1 MSQSPSGRTPVLW
14 LASTPACSCANIAD
28 FRCAERRVLGDPRRP
43 WGVPPPPP
51 PPPPP
56 RPPPRQRPHHHPQTV
71 RPRQAGKIHAHHA
84 VSEVSLAR
92 IVDRDFHHHGTLRFR

>member
-1 MSQSPSGRTPVLW
+1 MSQSPWGRTPVLRLPCPPAGSW
-14 LASTPACSCANIAD
+14 ANLPDAS
-28 FRCAERRVLGDPRRP
+28 VPRGGSWRP
-43 WGVPPPPP
+43 REDLEVCPTNSP
-51 PPPPP
+51 
-56 RPPPRQRPHHHPQTV
+56 PPPRQRPHHHPQTV